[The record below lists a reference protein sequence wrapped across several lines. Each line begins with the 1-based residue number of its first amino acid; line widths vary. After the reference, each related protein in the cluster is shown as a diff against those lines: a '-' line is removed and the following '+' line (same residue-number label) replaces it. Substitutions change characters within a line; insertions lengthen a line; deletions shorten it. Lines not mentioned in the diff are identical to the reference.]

1 MLSAFTARPIIELK
15 ARDKSK
21 IETIL
26 ANGDRVLVGL
36 NTGSL
41 RVYRLNNISLSNGN
55 SNNNN
60 KNNTTTT
67 YHYAHANNGSTTS
80 EPSSLPD
87 TITPPNSQSGPRSS
101 KPTDLLREVEKFST
115 RAVEQLAII
124 KEANTLISLS
134 NYHVSLYDLQTYELI
149 ETIQRTK
156 NASCFAVTSNI
167 VKDGATG
174 IPEIISRLA
183 VAVKRR
189 LLLWSWHES
198 ELGDEVTEIVLP
210 EAIRSV
216 TWATATKIVC
226 GMNAGFVLVDVETSI
241 TTEIAAAATAATGQ
255 ASRFGAASM
264 GYMGLGGYMPKPL
277 AAKLADGGMLLA
289 KDINTLFIDTDGKP
303 IEKRQ
308 IPWQNAPDNIGYSY
322 PYILALQPP
331 SKGALEV
338 RNPDTLSLLQNI
350 NLPGAAQLHFPP
362 PTYSLAHAGK
372 GFHISSDRCVWKMDA
387 TDYDAQVSDL
397 IQQGLLDEAISV
409 LGMLEDALLKDKT
422 GTMREVKMRKAE
434 VLFKAKRYRESMDLF
449 NEDEV
454 RAPPERVL
462 KLFPRMIAAQA
473 DEETVATASETDQHE
488 EDGPSD
494 EKKTVDGDEAKDEP
508 IEAASPSKAGA
519 GAFSKYWPLGG
530 GHKKT
535 DSDAA
540 SIMSKKGP
548 ATTLKDDDASSIK
561 GSDVASVT
569 NAKDEGPLSGDDLK
583 SAVGEL
589 RSYLAGTRARLQR
602 YIDPVTGKLKR
613 QASSSTEPS
622 ISSTEDPFTTL
633 LTGSADPESDQ
644 QLAETLRTTFI
655 IVDTALF
662 RAYMYS
668 TPALASS
675 LFRIAN
681 FCDPKVVNEKL
692 LESHRYNDLVEFFNG
707 KKLHREALTL
717 LRRFGTASD
726 EPNGDGE
733 KPAMGANDVHVD
745 VAQADSPLAI
755 PINPSEIPRQLR
767 GPQRTVMYLQ
777 ALPPDLIDLILE
789 FAEWVLKRDPDL
801 GMDVFLADSENA
813 ETLPRERVLKYLSDI
828 DELLEIRYLEHIIG
842 ELGDATPDFHNRL
855 AELFIDVLK
864 AGGGDEHGG
873 NEGEKAPMMQ
883 RLIKFLRESR
893 QYSLSRA
900 YSIIPRD
907 DSAFYEAQAVIL
919 SNMGSHKQAL
929 DIYVFKMQDYGKAE
943 EYCNRIHKLQSEPSR
958 PPSPTSRRDDRPS
971 SAKPAFSVLQQ
982 TQPPP
987 PQAPDQ
993 QYQDDPDGA
1002 PSIYHTLLSLYLTP
1016 APPHKPNLEPAL
1028 DLLSKHG
1035 SRLPAASTLSLIPD
1049 GLPATKLESYFSG
1062 RIRAANSRLAESRV
1076 VEGLRKTLLVDT
1088 QAMLL
1093 LGDGLDVPGGGGA
1106 QGISS
1111 GGGGRN
1117 RRVVVGEER
1126 VCGVCH
1132 KRLGNSVVAV
1142 LPDNGVVHY
1151 GCLGRTGGGPT
1162 GLRGKGQVAGS
1173 WGRVLEERTGLDS

>member
-15 ARDKSK
+15 SRDKSK

-41 RVYRLNNISLSNGN
+41 RVYRLNNISLSNSN
-55 SNNNN
+55 NTANNNN
-60 KNNTTTT
+60 NN
-67 YHYAHANNGSTTS
+67 NNGHGNNGTS
-80 EPSSLPD
+80 SQPGSLPD
-87 TITPPNSQSGPRSS
+87 TLTPPSSQAGPPSS
-101 KPTDLLREVEKFST
+101 RPTDLLSEFEKFST

-198 ELGDEVTEIVLP
+198 ELGDDVTEIVLP

-226 GMNAGFVLVDVETSI
+226 GMNAGFVLVDVETST

-289 KDINTLFIDTDGKP
+289 KDINTLFIDADGKP

-372 GFHISSDRCVWKMDA
+372 GFHISSDRSVWKMDA
-387 TDYDAQVSDL
+387 TDYDAQVTDL
-397 IQQGLLDEAISV
+397 IEQGLLDEAISV
-409 LGMLEDALLKDKT
+409 MGMLEDALLKDKT

-462 KLFPRMIAAQA
+462 KLFPRMIAGDLSWEAQA
-473 DEETVATASETDQHE
+473 DDETVATASASEPDQHE

-494 EKKTVDGDEAKDEP
+494 EKVNGDDGKDEP
-508 IEAASPSKAGA
+508 IDAASPSKAGA
-519 GAFSKYWPLGG
+519 GAFSKYWPLSSG

-535 DSDAA
+535 DSDTA
-540 SIMSKKGP
+540 SIMSFKKGP
-548 ATTLKDDDASSIK
+548 AATLKDDDAASIK

-569 NAKDEGPLSGDDLK
+569 NAKDDGPLSGDDLK

-613 QASSSTEPS
+613 QTSSSTEPS

-644 QLAETLRTTFI
+644 QLAETLRSTFS

-726 EPNGDGE
+726 EVNDQDE
-733 KPAMGANDVHVD
+733 KSAARANDIHVN
-745 VAQADSPLAI
+745 VAQPDDPLAI

-789 FAEWVLKRDPDL
+789 FADWVLRRDPVL

-813 ETLPRERVLKYLSDI
+813 ETLPRETVVNYLANI

-855 AELFIDVLK
+855 AELFINVLRK
-864 AGGGDEHGG
+864 GGGDEHGG
-873 NEGEKAPMMQ
+873 NEGEKAPMME
-883 RLIKFLRESR
+883 RLVKFLRESR

-900 YSIIPRD
+900 YGIIPRD

-929 DIYVFKMQDYGKAE
+929 DIYVFKMQDYAKAE
-943 EYCNRIHKLQSEPSR
+943 EYCNRLHKLQSEPSR
-958 PPSPTSRRDDRPS
+958 PSSPTARRNSRPS
-971 SAKPAFSVLQQ
+971 SANPGFSNL
-982 TQPPP
+982 PPP
-987 PQAPDQ
+987 TQDP
-993 QYQDDPDGA
+993 YQDDPDGA
-1002 PSIYHTLLSLYLTP
+1002 PSIYHTLLGLYLTP
-1016 APPHKPNLEPAL
+1016 NPPHKPNLEPAL

-1049 GLPATKLESYFSG
+1049 DLAANRLESYFSG
-1062 RIRAANSRLAESRV
+1062 RIRAANSRLAESRI
-1076 VEGLRKTLLVDT
+1076 VEGLRKTMLVDT
-1088 QAMLL
+1088 QATLL
-1093 LGDGLDVPGGGGA
+1093 LGEGNVPGG
-1106 QGISS
+1106 S
-1111 GGGGRN
+1111 GGSSISGGSGRN

-1151 GCLGRTGGGPT
+1151 GCLGRTGGG
-1162 GLRGKGQVAGS
+1162 GVGVAGGSFKGKGQVAGS
-1173 WGRVLEERTGLDS
+1173 WGRSS

>member
-1 MLSAFTARPIIELK
+1 MVCIAAPSASSSLRPPAEVSPIV
-15 ARDKSK
+15 S
-21 IETIL
+21 
-26 ANGDRVLVGL
+26 GDRVLVGL

-41 RVYRLNNISLSNGN
+41 RVYRLNNISLSNGSNN
-55 SNNNN
+55 SAANNNN
-60 KNNTTTT
+60 NNNG
-67 YHYAHANNGSTTS
+67 HANNGTS
-80 EPSSLPD
+80 SQPGSLSDNLTPPSSKV
-87 TITPPNSQSGPRSS
+87 GPQSS

-198 ELGDEVTEIVLP
+198 ELGDDVTEIVLP

-226 GMNAGFVLVDVETSI
+226 GMNAGFVLVDVETST

-289 KDINTLFIDTDGKP
+289 KDINTLFIDADGKP

-387 TDYDAQVSDL
+387 TDYDAQVTDL

-409 LGMLEDALLKDKT
+409 MGMLEDALLKDKT

-434 VLFKAKRYRESMDLF
+434 VLFAAKRYRESMDLF

-462 KLFPRMIAAQA
+462 KLYPRMIAGDLSWEAQA
-473 DEETVATASETDQHE
+473 DDETVATASASGTDQHE
-488 EDGPSD
+488 EDGPSE
-494 EKKTVDGDEAKDEP
+494 EKKVNGEEGQDEP
-508 IEAASPSKAGA
+508 IDAASPSKAGA

-530 GHKKT
+530 GGGHKKT
-535 DSDAA
+535 DSDTA
-540 SIMSKKGP
+540 SIMSFKKGP
-548 ATTLKDDDASSIK
+548 AATLKDDDAASIK
-561 GSDVASVT
+561 GSDAASVT
-569 NAKDEGPLSGDDLK
+569 NAKDDGPLSGDDLK

-613 QASSSTEPS
+613 QTSSSTEPS

-644 QLAETLRTTFI
+644 QLAETLRTTFS

-726 EPNGDGE
+726 EVNDQDE
-733 KPAMGANDVHVD
+733 KSAARANDIHVN
-745 VAQADSPLAI
+745 VAQPDDPLAI

-789 FAEWVLKRDPDL
+789 FADWVLRRDPVL

-813 ETLPRERVLKYLSDI
+813 ETLPRERVVNYLANI

-855 AELFIDVLK
+855 AELFINVLR
-864 AGGGDEHGG
+864 AGKGDEHGG
-873 NEGEKAPMMQ
+873 NEGEKAPMME

-900 YSIIPRD
+900 YGIIPRD
-907 DSAFYEAQAVIL
+907 GRFPRAH
-919 SNMGSHKQAL
+919 G
-929 DIYVFKMQDYGKAE
+929 VFE
-943 EYCNRIHKLQSEPSR
+943 
-958 PPSPTSRRDDRPS
+958 TSR
-971 SAKPAFSVLQQ
+971 
-982 TQPPP
+982 
-987 PQAPDQ
+987 
-993 QYQDDPDGA
+993 G
-1002 PSIYHTLLSLYLTP
+1002 
-1016 APPHKPNLEPAL
+1016 
-1028 DLLSKHG
+1028 
-1035 SRLPAASTLSLIPD
+1035 
-1049 GLPATKLESYFSG
+1049 
-1062 RIRAANSRLAESRV
+1062 
-1076 VEGLRKTLLVDT
+1076 
-1088 QAMLL
+1088 
-1093 LGDGLDVPGGGGA
+1093 
-1106 QGISS
+1106 
-1111 GGGGRN
+1111 
-1117 RRVVVGEER
+1117 
-1126 VCGVCH
+1126 
-1132 KRLGNSVVAV
+1132 
-1142 LPDNGVVHY
+1142 
-1151 GCLGRTGGGPT
+1151 
-1162 GLRGKGQVAGS
+1162 
-1173 WGRVLEERTGLDS
+1173 

>member
-15 ARDKSK
+15 PRDKSK

-26 ANGDRVLVGL
+26 ANACPIFL
-36 NTGSL
+36 TP
-41 RVYRLNNISLSNGN
+41 
-55 SNNNN
+55 
-60 KNNTTTT
+60 
-67 YHYAHANNGSTTS
+67 
-80 EPSSLPD
+80 PSSKAG
-87 TITPPNSQSGPRSS
+87 PPSS

-167 VKDGATG
+167 VKDGVTG

-210 EAIRSV
+210 EAIRSI

-226 GMNAGFVLVDVETSI
+226 GMNAGFVLVDVETST

-255 ASRFGAASM
+255 ASR
-264 GYMGLGGYMPKPL
+264 
-277 AAKLADGGMLLA
+277 GMLLA
-289 KDINTLFIDTDGKP
+289 KDINTLFIDAEGKP
-303 IEKRQ
+303 VDKRQ
-308 IPWQNAPDNIGYSY
+308 IPWQSAPDNIGYSY

-338 RNPDTLSLLQNI
+338 RNPDTLSLLQNL

-387 TDYDAQVSDL
+387 TDYDSQISDL

-462 KLFPRMIAAQA
+462 KLFPRMIAGDLSWEAHA
-473 DEETVATASETDQHE
+473 EDDAAGTASETDNNEDE
-488 EDGPSD
+488 EPSA
-494 EKKTVDGDEAKDEP
+494 EKKTNGDDAKEEP
-508 IEAASPSKAGA
+508 IEAASPSQAGT

-540 SIMSKKGP
+540 SIMSTKRGR
-548 ATTLKDDDASSIK
+548 ANTLRDDDASSIK
-561 GSDVASVT
+561 GSDTASVS
-569 NAKDEGPLSGDDLK
+569 NAKDDGPLSGDDLK

-622 ISSTEDPFTTL
+622 QNSMEDPFTTL
-633 LTGSADPESDQ
+633 LAGSADPESDQ
-644 QLAETLRTTFI
+644 QLAETLRTTFS

-668 TPALASS
+668 TPALAPS

-717 LRRFGTASD
+717 LRRFGTASE
-726 EPNGDGE
+726 EPNGHGESSAATAVNDAHDG
-733 KPAMGANDVHVD
+733 A
-745 VAQADSPLAI
+745 AQSDDPLAI

-789 FAEWVLKRDPDL
+789 FAEWVLRRDPDL

-813 ETLPRERVLKYLSDI
+813 ETLPRERVLKYLEDI
-828 DELLEIRYLEHIIG
+828 DEKLEIRYLEHIIG

-855 AELFIDVLK
+855 AELFIKVLK
-864 AGGGDEHGG
+864 EGGGGEQGG
-873 NEGEKAPMMQ
+873 NEGEKAPMMD

-893 QYSLSRA
+893 QYSLSKA
-900 YSIIPRD
+900 YGLIPRD
-907 DSAFYEAQAVIL
+907 DPAFYEAQAVIL

-929 DIYVFKMQDYGKAE
+929 DIYVFKMQDYVKAE
-943 EYCNRIHKLQSEPSR
+943 EYCNRIHKLQNEPSR
-958 PPSPTSRRDDRPS
+958 PSSPKARRDSRPS
-971 SAKPAFSVLQQ
+971 SANLAVANQVSSD
-982 TQPPP
+982 
-987 PQAPDQ
+987 PQH
-993 QYQDDPDGA
+993 QDDPDA
-1002 PSIYHTLLSLYLTP
+1002 TPSIYHTLLSLYLTP
-1016 APPHKPNLEPAL
+1016 APPHQTNLEPAL

-1049 GLPATKLESYFSG
+1049 DLPTKRLESYFSG

-1088 QAMLL
+1088 QATLL
-1093 LGDGLDVPGGGGA
+1093 LGDGTQQQAGEGEGG
-1106 QGISS
+1106 

-1117 RRVVVGEER
+1117 RRVVIGEER
-1126 VCGVCH
+1126 VCTVCH

-1151 GCLGRTGGGPT
+1151 GCLGRSVGKG
-1162 GLRGKGQVAGS
+1162 GKGQVAGS
-1173 WGRVLEERTGLDS
+1173 WGRSS

>member
-1 MLSAFTARPIIELK
+1 MFPIV
-15 ARDKSK
+15 S
-21 IETIL
+21 
-26 ANGDRVLVGL
+26 GDRVLVGL

-55 SNNNN
+55 NTNNNN
-60 KNNTTTT
+60 NG
-67 YHYAHANNGSTTS
+67 HANNGTS
-80 EPSSLPD
+80 SQPGSLSD
-87 TITPPNSQSGPRSS
+87 TLSPPNSQSGPPSL

-115 RAVEQLAII
+115 RTVEQLAII

-198 ELGDEVTEIVLP
+198 ELGDDVTEIVLP

-226 GMNAGFVLVDVETSI
+226 GMNAGFVLVDVETSG
-241 TTEIAAAATAATGQ
+241 TTEIAAAATAAAGQ

-289 KDINTLFIDTDGKP
+289 KDINTLFIDAEGKP

-387 TDYDAQVSDL
+387 TDYDAQVTDL

-422 GTMREVKMRKAE
+422 GTLREVKMRKAE

-462 KLFPRMIAAQA
+462 KLFPRMIAGDLSWEAQA
-473 DEETVATASETDQHE
+473 DDETVATASASETDQHE
-488 EDGPSD
+488 EDGPAED
-494 EKKTVDGDEAKDEP
+494 NKVNGDEGKDEP
-508 IEAASPSKAGA
+508 IDAASPSKAGA

-530 GHKKT
+530 GGHKKN
-535 DSDAA
+535 DSDGA
-540 SIMSKKGP
+540 SIMSFKKGP
-548 ATTLKDDDASSIK
+548 AASLKDDDAASIK
-561 GSDVASVT
+561 GSDVASVM
-569 NAKDEGPLSGDDLK
+569 NAKDDGPLSGDDLK

-613 QASSSTEPS
+613 QTSTSTEPS
-622 ISSTEDPFTTL
+622 SSSADDPFATFL
-633 LTGSADPESDQ
+633 AGSADPESDQ
-644 QLAETLRTTFI
+644 QLTETLRTTFS

-726 EPNGDGE
+726 EPNDQDE
-733 KPAMGANDVHVD
+733 KSAARAHDIHVN
-745 VAQADSPLAI
+745 VAQPDDPLAI

-789 FAEWVLKRDPDL
+789 FADWVLRRDPDL

-813 ETLPRERVLKYLSDI
+813 ETLPRERVVNYLGNI

-855 AELFIDVLK
+855 AELFINVLR

-873 NEGEKAPMMQ
+873 NEGEKAPMME

-900 YSIIPRD
+900 YGIIPRD
-907 DSAFYEAQAVIL
+907 GRF
-919 SNMGSHKQAL
+919 
-929 DIYVFKMQDYGKAE
+929 
-943 EYCNRIHKLQSEPSR
+943 
-958 PPSPTSRRDDRPS
+958 PT
-971 SAKPAFSVLQQ
+971 AHA
-982 TQPPP
+982 
-987 PQAPDQ
+987 
-993 QYQDDPDGA
+993 
-1002 PSIYHTLLSLYLTP
+1002 
-1016 APPHKPNLEPAL
+1016 
-1028 DLLSKHG
+1028 
-1035 SRLPAASTLSLIPD
+1035 
-1049 GLPATKLESYFSG
+1049 
-1062 RIRAANSRLAESRV
+1062 
-1076 VEGLRKTLLVDT
+1076 
-1088 QAMLL
+1088 
-1093 LGDGLDVPGGGGA
+1093 
-1106 QGISS
+1106 
-1111 GGGGRN
+1111 
-1117 RRVVVGEER
+1117 
-1126 VCGVCH
+1126 
-1132 KRLGNSVVAV
+1132 
-1142 LPDNGVVHY
+1142 
-1151 GCLGRTGGGPT
+1151 GC
-1162 GLRGKGQVAGS
+1162 
-1173 WGRVLEERTGLDS
+1173 